1 MTLRMYDLA
10 LDEHREP
17 TQADIDHFET
27 LVQQLGNLRIGLH
40 EDILNGYPV
49 GPQTRK
55 MLQIM
60 AEQRHAQGRPSGSLG
75 RDLDALG
82 LPNPWAIPESYGWPE
97 IDA

>member
-1 MTLRMYDLA
+1 
-10 LDEHREP
+10 
-17 TQADIDHFET
+17 
-27 LVQQLGNLRIGLH
+27 
-40 EDILNGYPV
+40 
-49 GPQTRK
+49 